1 MDAAI
6 EKIAE
11 IAQEQID
18 KENATNPIVKTAL
31 SIVEDF
37 IKSNR
42 VMCYGGTAINNLL
55 PKEDRF
61 YDPEKDIPD
70 YDFFSETP
78 QIHAAK
84 LADDLV
90 AAGFKSVE
98 VKPGV
103 HLGTFKVFS
112 DYIGVADISHLD
124 KPIFEKLWK
133 NSIEKESIRYVPPNF
148 LRMSI
153 YLELSRPKGDVSRW
167 KKVYSRLMLLNKH
180 YNVECPAIDAKMN
193 DNYLT
198 PEVKEDI
205 EKLLIKE
212 TIVLLGFNASI
223 LQQKPTDKWMLPLDV
238 LVTPEKREDT
248 AKKFLDIFEPRLGFK
263 LKLKDIPQYGELIP
277 PHTDIDDPKSGNT
290 VIRIY
295 ETEACHSYHKAPSGL
310 MIASIPTLLQ
320 FFFAILY
327 APEHFL
333 EEMPEQRFLCTAQR
347 LVEMANDN
355 IHRRY
360 KLLTPITCLGKQKT
374 LVDMRVEK
382 SKMYEELSKN
392 KSSPE
397 FLEYFF
403 TYAPTSMSRTQRA
416 KVKQQLHKTFRRRQQ
431 RHH

>member
-1 MDAAI
+1 MDIAI
-6 EKIAE
+6 EKVAQ
-11 IAQEQID
+11 IAQDSID
-18 KENATNPIVKTAL
+18 KENATNPVVKNAL
-31 SIVEDF
+31 SIVEQF
-37 IKSNR
+37 IKTHR

-55 PKEDRF
+55 PKEDQF

-78 QIHAAK
+78 QVHAAA
-84 LADDLV
+84 LADKLTNE
-90 AAGFKSVE
+90 GFNSVE

-112 DYIGVADISHLD
+112 EYIGVADISHLD

-133 NSIEKESIRYVPPNF
+133 NSIEKDNIHYVPPNF

-167 KKVYSRLMLLNKH
+167 KKVYSRLVLLNKH
-180 YNVECPAIDAKMN
+180 YSVECPSTDGAMN
-193 DNYLT
+193 DLYLV
-198 PEVKEDI
+198 PDVKEDI
-205 EKLLIKE
+205 ETFLIKE
-212 TIVLLGFNASI
+212 NIVLLGFNASI

-238 LVTPEKREDT
+238 LVTPDKRDET
-248 AKKFLDIFEPRLGFK
+248 TKKFLDIFEPKLGFK
-263 LKLKDIPQYGELIP
+263 LKVKEVPPYGELIAA
-277 PHTDIDDPKSGNT
+277 HTDIDDPKSGNT

-295 ETEACHSYHKAPSGL
+295 ETDACHSYHKAPSGL

-355 IHRRY
+355 LHRRY
-360 KLLTPITCLGKQKT
+360 KLLTPITCLGKQKS

-382 SKMYEELSKN
+382 SELYERLSKN

-403 TYAPTSMSRTQRA
+403 TYVPTSLSRTQKA
-416 KVKQQLHKTFRRRQQ
+416 KVKQQLNRTFKRRQ
-431 RHH
+431 RLH